1 MIERTAN
8 YETAITD
15 CQFLNLL
22 QYLAKVFS
30 SNLHAARMRIRLFVS
45 ERLLRKLRLGMIL
58 AQMAES
64 PYLGRHAEVFH
75 GDFATQIRT
84 EVETGF
90 NTKTAGLLLWLCSK
104 ESNVKTNWAILASIG
119 FSWKSDFT

>member
-1 MIERTAN
+1 VIERTAN
-8 YETAITD
+8 YERAITD

-22 QYLAKVFS
+22 QYLAKVFN
-30 SNLHAARMRIRLFVS
+30 SNLHAARMRKRLFVS

-58 AQMAES
+58 VQMAES
-64 PYLGRHAEVFH
+64 SYLGRHAEVFH

-90 NTKTAGLLLWLCSK
+90 NTKTAELLLWLCSK
-104 ESNVKTNWAILASIG
+104 ESNVKTNWAILGSIG